1 MRDLL
6 KFFKEFIQNNGLF
19 VFSAMLIAKFSML
32 LINIAAARLIPKEEF
47 GLIALVFSV
56 FAIFAPLTGLGSY
69 QGLLRFGVLEK
80 DQQSKDHLSQYV
92 FHKGLYNHI
101 AVFIMFL
108 GVSYIYTLK
117 YGDLK
122 LIILLFGVRILG
134 YYFQNFI
141 ESYYRINHN
150 NKTFAWVN
158 ISINLGG
165 LIMAL
170 IGMLFWGLLGYLIAM
185 AIMPWISLI
194 FFKRNIL
201 IRNNFNININ
211 KQEFWQYS
219 VHGSMTYFLSDILFS
234 MDFLLIGLLLTEND
248 LAMYKTAII
257 IPMNLSILPLVFM
270 QTDYPKLAQN
280 FQNKEYLNY
289 YIKNYYKIFIPLG
302 FFIIIVG
309 WLLKDDIISLIFGK
323 QYDGNG
329 LVFIII
335 LFALVGNMW
344 LRNLYGNLASAIGK
358 AKWNTYTSIIGLTI
372 ILLLG
377 LWLIPAYGIV
387 GAALSMAGAFSSTGI
402 VTAILFYKYLKN
414 I

>member
-1 MRDLL
+1 
-6 KFFKEFIQNNGLF
+6 
-19 VFSAMLIAKFSML
+19 
-32 LINIAAARLIPKEEF
+32 
-47 GLIALVFSV
+47 
-56 FAIFAPLTGLGSY
+56 
-69 QGLLRFGVLEK
+69 
-80 DQQSKDHLSQYV
+80 
-92 FHKGLYNHI
+92 
-101 AVFIMFL
+101 
-108 GVSYIYTLK
+108 
-117 YGDLK
+117 
-122 LIILLFGVRILG
+122 
-134 YYFQNFI
+134 
-141 ESYYRINHN
+141 
-150 NKTFAWVN
+150 
-158 ISINLGG
+158 
-165 LIMAL
+165 MAL

-358 AKWNTYTSIIGLTI
+358 VKWNTYTSIIGLTI